1 VTFYTWTADQFS
13 QYGTKVIPATVR
25 DATYVLDEILDN
37 ETELPILEHT
47 TDTAGYTEIVFALF
61 DLLGLQFSPRIRDL
75 GDQRLFRLDR
85 QKRHPHLAPLLRG
98 RINRDRILRNW
109 DDLLRLAG
117 SLKRG
122 WVTASLLIGK
132 LQSYPRKNRL
142 TRALQE
148 YGRLVKTVF
157 ILRYLESDDYRR
169 RILGQLNK
177 GEALHGLREFLL
189 FANKGT
195 LRKKQEEE
203 LRNQA
208 GCLNLVTNAVVTWNT
223 VYMAAVI
230 ERLRAEGKTVNEEDI
245 ARLSPAQYEHINP
258 YGKHRFE
265 VEEGLSRTR
274 LRPLR
279 PPTEHPS
286 R

>member
-1 VTFYTWTADQFS
+1 LLS
-13 QYGTKVIPATVR
+13 GCER
-25 DATYVLDEILDN
+25 LLVLHYLDS
-37 ETELPILEHT
+37 
-47 TDTAGYTEIVFALF
+47 A
-61 DLLGLQFSPRIRDL
+61 
-75 GDQRLFRLDR
+75 
-85 QKRHPHLAPLLRG
+85 
-98 RINRDRILRNW
+98 
-109 DDLLRLAG
+109 
-117 SLKRG
+117 
-122 WVTASLLIGK
+122 
-132 LQSYPRKNRL
+132 
-142 TRALQE
+142 
-148 YGRLVKTVF
+148 
-157 ILRYLESDDYRR
+157 DYRR

-208 GCLNLVTNAVVTWNT
+208 RCLNVVTNAVVTWNT

-230 ERLRAEGKTVNEEDI
+230 EQLRAEGRTVNGEDI
-245 ARLSPAQYEHINP
+245 ARLSPAHYEHINP
-258 YGKHRFE
+258 YGKYRFK

-279 PPTEHPS
+279 PLSEHPS